1 MPSDYTVSDNV
12 AQAGT
17 RAIHFGAASLL
28 YVIPDEISLNG
39 NGMCSAGN
47 RQSSSILKL
56 N

>member
-28 YVIPDEISLNG
+28 YAIPDEISLNG
-39 NGMCSAGN
+39 NECVVLGTVKAH
-47 RQSSSILKL
+47 QSSS
-56 N
+56 